1 MIVFCKNVKNIACV
15 NWEKLPFLYF
25 SLGLFSCCILLLA
38 PQYKLWHFLQC
49 FCQNTFISYFFFSFV
64 EFWKIFIHQII
75 NPTNNYPLQC
85 NSKKYL
91 KNVWRE
97 ISIYF
102 QTTMCNQKIAPKKN
116 KKRQFMSVDKNNNF
130 LSRGKKKDQ
139 HQFIFHPTDLQL
151 WYGHFRIIVCEK
163 FYSLHLLYF
172 AQTILS

>member
-1 MIVFCKNVKNIACV
+1 MQKCEKYCLCQLREIAFFIFFFGAVFLLHFVVSSTIQVVTFFAM
-15 NWEKLPFLYF
+15 FLSKYF
-25 SLGLFSCCILLLA
+25 YFV
-38 PQYKLWHFLQC
+38 
-49 FCQNTFISYFFFSFV
+49 FFFSFV